1 MKIDT
6 KMIGTA
12 FTTFGVLSLIDMLA
26 KNGESLFVPIMYM
39 TAIGVGGL
47 LYGMESDINNEE

>member
-1 MKIDT
+1 M

-26 KNGESLFVPIMYM
+26 KNGESLFVPILYM